1 MKTVTLVRH
10 AKAEKPEAFPTDYVR
25 PLAPRGHKDAERMAA
40 FLARQEPAVDL
51 ILSSPAARAA
61 QTADHLSAELGATK
75 TVTWSEEIYLASA
88 EALLA
93 ILRGV
98 PDEAEHVLLVGHNP
112 GLEELTAGLCSGAT
126 DNGVITLPTAA
137 VVQLGI
143 EISRWSQLRWG
154 LGRLR
159 FVATP
164 KMMK

>member
-10 AKAEKPEAFPTDYVR
+10 AKAEKPEAFPADYVR
-25 PLAPRGHKDAERMAA
+25 PLALRGHKDAERMAA
-40 FLARQEPAVDL
+40 FLARQAPAVDL

-61 QTADHLSAELGATK
+61 QTAGHLSTELPDTQ
-75 TVTWSEEIYLASA
+75 TVAWDEGIYLASA

-98 PDEAEHVLLVGHNP
+98 PDEVEHVLLVGHNP
-112 GLEELTAGLCSGAT
+112 GLEQVTAGLCSGAS

-154 LGRLR
+154 VARLR